1 MKRSG
6 VVGFVAGSEVG
17 DLSVSFAS
25 AVMGSWA
32 DSCSEELE
40 TFLFGLRCVRWRERV
55 VGSEKLPLFVPS
67 DTLGM
72 ESTFVE
78 TE

>member
-40 TFLFGLRCVRWRERV
+40 TFSVW
-55 VGSEKLPLFVPS
+55 SEMCK
-67 DTLGM
+67 
-72 ESTFVE
+72 VE
-78 TE
+78 GEGGGE